1 MRYVTKTLNILE
13 LEWRY
18 CKPFSNAA
26 VPIKFVAMATSL
38 GESEKEFQIVHTY
51 ANTYYLVKM
60 VKIDPVDPK
69 IIVLKFKKNN

>member
-1 MRYVTKTLNILE
+1 
-13 LEWRY
+13 
-18 CKPFSNAA
+18 